1 MIVYEKR
8 GIIIEIGKK
17 EKVSFRQSQGV
28 VNYLD

>member
-1 MIVYEKR
+1 MIVYGKR

-28 VNYLD
+28 IKLP